1 MTIVESRFKQDDR
14 VQVRQIEGASAL
26 FQGETGTIIEV
37 VAYQGFCDYWVR
49 VDSGKNVQ
57 FSERELALIN

>member
-1 MTIVESRFKQDDR
+1 MENRFKQDDR
-14 VQVRQIEGASAL
+14 VQIRQMEGTEAL
-26 FQGETGTIIEV
+26 FEGETGTIIEV
-37 VAYQGFCDYWVR
+37 VPYRGVCDYWVR